1 MLRFLLFVFALSALA
16 GCQSR
21 YGGAFGSCGTRIP
34 PPPTG
39 SYGVPNTYYPNV
51 APRASNASAVAPS
64 TLSSTQGTWRSVDDA
79 ENSVTPSVAA
89 TSSSENEA
97 VGSSVRTASATITG
111 TRVSTTKASSGQGR
125 LNGMP
130 VNEVK
135 SPVAPAT
142 FLSPVDSSQSPAS
155 DGTQPSFGT
164 TSAEAWQSRA
174 APAPGRAS
182 S

>member
-1 MLRFLLFVFALSALA
+1 MLRFLRFVIALSVLA

-34 PPPTG
+34 PPATG

-51 APRASNASAVAPS
+51 APRASNSPTVAPS
-64 TLSSTQGTWRSVDDA
+64 TLTASQGTWRSVDET
-79 ENSVTPSVAA
+79 ENSVTPVVATTSPLEKEA
-89 TSSSENEA
+89 T
-97 VGSSVRTASATITG
+97 GSSVRTASATITA
-111 TRVSTTKASSGQGR
+111 TRAPTTKSSSGQVR
-125 LNGMP
+125 LKGMP

-142 FLSPVDSSQSPAS
+142 FLTPVTDSETPAS
-155 DGTQPSFGT
+155 DGTQPDLGS

-174 APAPGRAS
+174 APAPSRAS
-182 S
+182 G